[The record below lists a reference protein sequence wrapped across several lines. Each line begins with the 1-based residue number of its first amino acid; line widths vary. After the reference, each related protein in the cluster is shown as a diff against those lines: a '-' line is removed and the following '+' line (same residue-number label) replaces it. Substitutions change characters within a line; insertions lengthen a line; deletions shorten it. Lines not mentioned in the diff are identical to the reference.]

1 MLAIVD
7 CNGHGVP
14 GAFMSIIGYTQ
25 LNEIVNDQK
34 ITDPGRVLKELDK
47 RVKAALNQNKGIEG
61 NSKDGMELGLI
72 SVDQENKV
80 LHYAG
85 AMRPLYFVRN
95 GELSIL
101 KGDKFAIGGVTAR
114 PKIFKTQSIKY
125 EKYDCLYLFSDGYPD
140 QFGGPK
146 GKKFMTRSVGKMV
159 QSISNLDMD
168 EQGKIIEQTILDWK
182 KDEEQIDDILIAGI
196 RF

>member
-1 MLAIVD
+1 
-7 CNGHGVP
+7 
-14 GAFMSIIGYTQ
+14 MSIIEYTQ

-125 EKYDCLYLFSDGYPD
+125 EKDDCLYLFSDGYPD